1 MVEIAV
7 GVALGVGMAVF
18 GFLLVTWL
26 VLEAVYVAW
35 LWKQKRKSRYHG

>member
-1 MVEIAV
+1 MVEIAI
-7 GVALGVGMAVF
+7 GVALGVALAVF

-26 VLEAVYVAW
+26 VLETVYVAW

>member
-1 MVEIAV
+1 VVEIAL
-7 GVALGVGMAVF
+7 GVALGVFLAVF
-18 GFLLVTWL
+18 GFLFVTWV